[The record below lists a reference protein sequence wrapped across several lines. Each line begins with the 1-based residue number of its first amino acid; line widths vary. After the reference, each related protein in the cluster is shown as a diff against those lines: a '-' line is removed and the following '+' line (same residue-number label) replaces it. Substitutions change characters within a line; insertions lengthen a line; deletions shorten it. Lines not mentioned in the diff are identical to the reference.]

1 MRYRKLGRTGLK
13 VSELCLGTMTFGWS
27 VEEAESHT
35 IMSTA
40 LEGGINFFDTA
51 DIYSRWDSRSY
62 AGKTEEIMGRWFA
75 AEPARR
81 HEVIL
86 ATKVRGQ
93 MGDGPNDQGL
103 SRRHIMEAVDASLR
117 RLQTDYIDLYQ
128 THFPDDDTPIE
139 ETLRALDDLVRAGKV
154 RYVGCSN
161 YKAWQLMEALW
172 TSDTYNLARY
182 DSLQPHYNLLTRADF
197 ERELQPLC
205 LKYGVGVMV
214 YSPLGGG
221 LLTGKFRRDQPL
233 PEGTRVA
240 ERGRDD
246 KRLNE
251 TLWAL
256 IDEMER
262 MANERGTTIPQLAVA
277 WTTGAPAITTSII
290 GATSTAQLEDTL
302 KAAELELTAEERSK
316 LDQMTAWQEQR

>member
-27 VEEAESHT
+27 VEEEESHR
-35 IMSTA
+35 IMSLA
-40 LEGGINFFDTA
+40 LERGVNFFDTA
-51 DIYSRWDSRSY
+51 DVYSRWDPRSY

-75 AEPARR
+75 ADPGRR
-81 HEVIL
+81 AKVVL

-103 SRRHIMEAVDASLR
+103 SRGHIMDAVDASLR

-139 ETLRALDDLVRAGKV
+139 ETLRALDDLVSSGKV

-161 YKAWQLMEALW
+161 YKAWQLTEALW
-172 TSDTYNLARY
+172 TSDKLGLARY
-182 DSLQPHYNLLTRADF
+182 DSLQPHYSLLNRSEF
-197 ERELQPLC
+197 ERELQAVC
-205 LKYGVGVMV
+205 LKYGVGVIV

-221 LLTGKFRRDQPL
+221 LLTGKFRRNQPI

-240 ERGRDD
+240 ERGRND
-246 KRLNE
+246 KRLGE
-251 TLWAL
+251 PLWNL
-256 IDEMER
+256 VDKMEEIAQAR
-262 MANERGTTIPQLAVA
+262 NSTIPRVAVA
-277 WTTGAPAITTSII
+277 WAAGAPAITSAII
-290 GATSTAQLEDTL
+290 GATSVEQLEDTL
-302 KAAELELTAEERSK
+302 GSAELELTAEERTI
-316 LDQMTAWQEQR
+316 LDGLTDWREQ

>member
-27 VEEAESHT
+27 VEEAESHA
-35 IMSTA
+35 IMDLA
-40 LEGGINFFDTA
+40 LERGINFFDTA
-51 DIYSRWDSRSY
+51 DVYSRWDPRSY

-75 AEPARR
+75 GDPSRR
-81 HEVIL
+81 HNVIL

-128 THFPDDDTPIE
+128 THSPDDGTPID
-139 ETLRALDDLVRAGKV
+139 ETLRALDDLVHSGKV
-154 RYVGCSN
+154 RYIGCSN
-161 YKAWQLMEALW
+161 YKAWHLMEALW
-172 TSDTYNLARY
+172 TSDTLNLARY

-197 ERELQPLC
+197 ERELQAVC

-214 YSPLGGG
+214 YSPLAGG
-221 LLTGKFRRDQPL
+221 LLTGKFRRGQPI

-246 KRLNE
+246 KRLNDP
-251 TLWAL
+251 LWDLMDA
-256 IDEMER
+256 MEQ
-262 MANERGTTIPQLAVA
+262 MASERGATIPQLAVA
-277 WTTGAPAITTSII
+277 WTIDAPAITSSII
-290 GATSTAQLEDTL
+290 GATSVKQLEDTL
-302 KAAELELTAEERSK
+302 GAAGMELAAEERTR
-316 LDQMTAWQEQR
+316 LDALTAW

>member
-27 VEEAESHT
+27 VEEAESHA
-35 IMSTA
+35 IMDTA
-40 LEGGINFFDTA
+40 LERGINFFDTA
-51 DIYSRWDSRSY
+51 DVYSRWDPRSY

-81 HEVIL
+81 HNVIL

-93 MGDGPNDQGL
+93 MGDRPNDQGL
-103 SRRHIMEAVDASLR
+103 SRRHIIEAVDASLR

-128 THFPDDDTPIE
+128 THFPDDETPIE
-139 ETLRALDDLVRAGKV
+139 ETLRALDDLVHAGKV
-154 RYVGCSN
+154 RYIGCSN
-161 YKAWQLMEALW
+161 YKAWHLMEALW
-172 TSDTYNLARY
+172 TSDRLNLARY

-197 ERELQPLC
+197 ERELQAVC

-214 YSPLGGG
+214 YSPLAGG
-221 LLTGKFRRDQPL
+221 LLTGKFRRGLPI

-251 TLWAL
+251 NLWAL
-256 IDEMER
+256 MDAMEG
-262 MANERGTTIPQLAVA
+262 MASERGATIPQLAVA
-277 WTTGAPAITTSII
+277 WTTDAPAITTSII
-290 GATSTAQLEDTL
+290 GATSVKQLEDTL
-302 KAAELELTAEERSK
+302 GAADMELTAEERAR
-316 LDQMTAWQEQR
+316 LNELTAW

>member
-27 VEEAESHT
+27 VEEQESHQ
-35 IMSTA
+35 IMDLA
-40 LEGGINFFDTA
+40 LERGINFFDTA

-81 HEVIL
+81 RQVVL
-86 ATKVRGQ
+86 ATKVRGP

-103 SRRHIMEAVDASLR
+103 SRGHIMDAVDASLR

-128 THFPDDDTPIE
+128 THFPDDETGIE

-154 RYVGCSN
+154 RYIGCSN

-172 TSDTYNLARY
+172 TSDTCNLARY

-205 LKYGVGVMV
+205 LKYGLGVIV
-214 YSPLGGG
+214 YSPLAGG
-221 LLTGKFRRDQPL
+221 LLTGKFRRNQPL

-240 ERGRDD
+240 ERGRND
-246 KRLNE
+246 KRMNE
-251 TLWAL
+251 QLWTL
-256 IDEMER
+256 IDKLEEI
-262 MANERGTTIPQLAVA
+262 AQARGRSIPQLAVA
-277 WTTGAPAITTSII
+277 WAAGAPAITSAII
-290 GATSTAQLEDTL
+290 GATSVEQLEDTL
-302 KAAELELTAEERSK
+302 GAAELELTPEERAI
-316 LDQMTAWQEQR
+316 LDRQTDWREQ